1 MNPMQSLIIHMASA
15 TARRDNVVRLLTG
28 LPDAQVVAAAT
39 GQGVETAPG
48 DLHRPHYPFPMGNGE
63 IGCTLSHRKCWQ
75 HIVDSGADYALIAED
90 DLQIDP
96 AIWPNVMALIA
107 AHMTADHFIR
117 LPAKAREIAA
127 QDIAC
132 DGLARL
138 FLPQVIGLQT
148 VCQVVGRNAA
158 QRLLDATQTLDR
170 PVDTFLQMHWVH
182 GQPIHTILPNGVAE
196 LTADLGGSTIQKK
209 TRTSGKLMRDIR
221 RFRYRRAVNARRQ
234 I

>member
-1 MNPMQSLIIHMASA
+1 MQSLIIHMSSA
-15 TARRDNVVRLLTG
+15 TARRANVDRLLAD
-28 LPDAQVVAAAT
+28 LPDARVIEAVT
-39 GQGVETAPG
+39 GQGVTTAPG
-48 DLHRPHYPFPMGNGE
+48 NLHQPHYPFPMGNGE

-75 HIVDSGADYALIAED
+75 HIVDSGAEYALIAED
-90 DLQIDP
+90 DLQIDT
-96 AIWPNVMALIA
+96 AVWPNVMTLIA
-107 AHMTADHFIR
+107 AHMTPDHFIR

-138 FLPQVIGLQT
+138 FLPKVIGLQT
-148 VCQVVGRNAA
+148 VCQVVGSNAA
-158 QRLLDATQTLDR
+158 RRLLDATKTLDR

-209 TRTSGKLMRDIR
+209 TRTSGKLMREIR
-221 RFRYRRAVNARRQ
+221 RFRYRRAVNARPQ
-234 I
+234 S